1 MSDDASLELLAGVM
15 SVLTDDAGVTALV
28 AGRVYDSPPASP
40 TFPYVRV
47 HALDP
52 SSFDTDTQ
60 TGQEVQVGLTVQ
72 TDKTSRSEALRVA
85 AAIRKALHRREDA
98 FSLPTAHL
106 VEMIWQTTVTRRDAD
121 GIRHEAVMSFQAT
134 LEDAA

>member
-1 MSDDASLELLAGVM
+1 MADASLELLAGVM
-15 SVLTDDAGVTALV
+15 SVLWNDAAVDALV
-28 AGRVYDSPPASP
+28 SRRVYDNPPDAP
-40 TFPYVRV
+40 TYPYVRL

-52 SSFDTDTQ
+52 SSFDTDNQ

-72 TDKTSRSEALRVA
+72 TDKNSRSEALIIASAV
-85 AAIRKALHRREDA
+85 KDALHRKEA
-98 FSLPTAHL
+98 SFSLPTAHL